1 MPRRWALVGVL
12 AAAVLIAAGWV
23 ASAPRPAFGE
33 ADAARFENGDAERG
47 RIIFLAGE
55 CASCHATPG
64 QGDRLRLGGG
74 MALASPFG
82 TFRPP
87 NISPDPEDG
96 IGRWRGV
103 DLANALMAGVSP
115 DGRHYY
121 PALPYVAY
129 ARMRPED
136 IADLMAYLRGLPPA
150 AGRPPPH
157 ELSFPL
163 TLRRPIGFWKLAFL
177 DRSPLRPD
185 PSRDA
190 AWNRG
195 RYLAEA
201 VAHCAE
207 CHSSRN
213 GLGAIRGTTR
223 YAGGPDQEGTGFVP
237 NITPARIGGWRRD
250 ELVTLLTTGRRPD
263 GRRVGSS
270 MADVVLN
277 TAALPPAD
285 REAIATYILSLPAR
299 PTPSPRRRGRPLNA
313 RRDRRRHRAPRPR

>member
-1 MPRRWALVGVL
+1 MRRRWQLLGLLAVAAL
-12 AAAVLIAAGWV
+12 AAGMWIV
-23 ASAPRPAFGE
+23 SAPRPAFGDT
-33 ADAARFENGDAERG
+33 DAARFENGDVTRG
-47 RIIFLAGE
+47 QIVFLAGD

-87 NISPDPEDG
+87 NISPDLEDG

-115 DGRHYY
+115 DRRHYY

-129 ARMRPED
+129 ARMRPDD
-136 IADLMAYLRGLPPA
+136 IADLMAYLRSLSPV

-163 TLRRPIGFWKLAFL
+163 TVRRLVGFWKLLFL
-177 DRSPLRPD
+177 DRTPLTAD

-195 RYLAEA
+195 RYLVEA

-207 CHSSRN
+207 CHSSRSS
-213 GLGAIRGTTR
+213 LGAIREATR

-237 NITPARIGGWRRD
+237 NITPERIGNWRQED
-250 ELVTLLTTGRRPD
+250 MVGLLTTGRRPD

-270 MADVVLN
+270 MADVVVN
-277 TAALPPAD
+277 TAGLPRAD
-285 REAIATYILSLPAR
+285 REAIATFILSLPAR
-299 PTPSPRRRGRPLNA
+299 PTPKPRQRLSA
-313 RRDRRRHRAPRPR
+313 CRDRRRRRAPRPR

>member
-1 MPRRWALVGVL
+1 MPRRWQLMVLLAVAALVP
-12 AAAVLIAAGWV
+12 AMWI
-23 ASAPRPAFGE
+23 ASAPRPAFGD
-33 ADAARFENGDAERG
+33 ADAARFETGDAARG
-47 RIIFLAGE
+47 QIVFLAGD
-55 CASCHATPG
+55 CASCHASPG

-115 DGRHYY
+115 DRRHYY

-129 ARMRPED
+129 ARMQPED
-136 IADLMAYLRGLPPA
+136 VADLMAYLRSLA
-150 AGRPPPH
+150 AVAGRTPPH
-157 ELSFPL
+157 ELSFPF
-163 TLRRPIGFWKLAFL
+163 TVRRVVGFWKLLYL
-177 DRSPLRPD
+177 DRTPLSPD

-195 RYLAEA
+195 RYLVEA

-213 GLGAIRGTTR
+213 SLGAIREKTR

-237 NITPARIGGWRRD
+237 NITPERIGGWRPED
-250 ELVTLLTTGRRPD
+250 MVTLLTTGQRPD

-270 MADVVLN
+270 MADVVVN
-277 TAALPPAD
+277 TAGLPQTD
-285 REAIATYILSLPAR
+285 REAIAAYILSLPTR
-299 PTPSPRRRGRPLNA
+299 PTPSP
-313 RRDRRRHRAPRPR
+313 